1 MQKFAV
7 AIAAMATLTGA
18 SAFAADMAVKVP
30 PLPPLAAP
38 NWTGFYIGGAL
49 GGKWANTTWTT
60 TSTSDLPGTIVDV
73 SSPRNFDPSGF
84 RAGGYAGY
92 NWQIAP
98 WVVGLEGD
106 LAWSNNTATVAGI
119 PGCTIQCFPGAP
131 GPGVNTSS
139 VKVEWDASL
148 RARLGHMITP
158 DLLIYGTGGVAW
170 QEIVS
175 SGTCQH
181 SLPNPQCTVAA
192 GNPFDTQ
199 TNRNIFTGW
208 TVGGGIEKMYG
219 NWMLRAEYRFSQF
232 GNAND
237 VLPFSAP
244 GIAVGTDFSRYK
256 LSVQT
261 HIATVGL
268 AYKFGSP

>member
-1 MQKFAV
+1 MQKLAV
-7 AIAAMATLTGA
+7 AIAAVATLTGA
-18 SAFAADMAVKVP
+18 SAFAADMAVKAP
-30 PLPPLAAP
+30 PLPPLAVP

-84 RAGGYAGY
+84 RASGYAGY

-106 LAWSNNTATVAGI
+106 VAWSNNTATVAGI
-119 PGCTIQCFPGAP
+119 PGCTMQCFPGAP
-131 GPGVNTSS
+131 GPGVNVSS
-139 VKVEWDASL
+139 VKVGWDASL

-181 SLPNPQCTVAA
+181 SLPNPQCTVVA
-192 GNPFDTQ
+192 GNLSIRKPIKISSPAGPSVAASKRCTA
-199 TNRNIFTGW
+199 TGCCAPN
-208 TVGGGIEKMYG
+208 TGFLNSVTRM
-219 NWMLRAEYRFSQF
+219 MCFRFQPLVSLS
-232 GNAND
+232 GRTSPAINCRCRR
-237 VLPFSAP
+237 
-244 GIAVGTDFSRYK
+244 ISRR
-256 LSVQT
+256 
-261 HIATVGL
+261 L
-268 AYKFGSP
+268 A

>member
-1 MQKFAV
+1 MQKLAV
-7 AIAAMATLTGA
+7 AIAAVATLTGA
-18 SAFAADMAVKVP
+18 SAFAADMAVKAP
-30 PLPPLAAP
+30 PLPPLAVP

-84 RAGGYAGY
+84 RASGYAGY

-106 LAWSNNTATVAGI
+106 VAWSNNTATVAGI
-119 PGCTIQCFPGAP
+119 PGCTMQCFPGAP
-131 GPGVNTSS
+131 GPGVNVSS
-139 VKVEWDASL
+139 VKVGWDASL
-148 RARLGHMITP
+148 RDRLGHMITS

-199 TNRNIFTGW
+199 TNQNIFTGW

-237 VLPFSAP
+237 VLPFSAS

-268 AYKFGSP
+268 AYKFGGP